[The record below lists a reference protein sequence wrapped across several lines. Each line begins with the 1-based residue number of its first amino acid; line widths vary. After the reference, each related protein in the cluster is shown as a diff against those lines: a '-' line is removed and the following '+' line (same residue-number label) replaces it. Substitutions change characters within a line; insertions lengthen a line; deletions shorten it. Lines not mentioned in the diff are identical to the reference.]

1 MADDEAP
8 WPLAVFARCPRCGSE
23 RGAAR
28 SIKQYAC
35 PACGFQYF
43 QNAATAAIGVIRDVK
58 GRVLFVRREKEP
70 AAGKLDLPGGFVDPL
85 ETAEQAVA
93 REVLEETGLR
103 VEGVRYLTSFTN
115 RYDYAGVTYY
125 SCDLVF
131 ECRTDD
137 PARAQSLDEVTGI
150 AFIHPRE
157 VALEEIGFRSVRA
170 VVRWL
175 VERSSLLETEQ

>member
-1 MADDEAP
+1 MADVAAP
-8 WPLAVFARCPRCGSE
+8 WPLTVFAHCPRCGSE

-35 PACGFQYF
+35 PECGFQYF
-43 QNAATAAIGVIRDVK
+43 QNAATAAIGVIRDAG

-70 AAGKLDLPGGFVDPL
+70 AAGMLDLPGGFVDPL

-103 VEGVRYLTSFTN
+103 VEHARYLTSFTN

-137 PARAQSLDEVTGI
+137 PARARSLDEVTGI
-150 AFIHPRE
+150 ALVRPQE
-157 VALEEIGFRSVRA
+157 VALDEIGFPSVRA

-175 VERSSLLETEQ
+175 VGRPRPEETQP